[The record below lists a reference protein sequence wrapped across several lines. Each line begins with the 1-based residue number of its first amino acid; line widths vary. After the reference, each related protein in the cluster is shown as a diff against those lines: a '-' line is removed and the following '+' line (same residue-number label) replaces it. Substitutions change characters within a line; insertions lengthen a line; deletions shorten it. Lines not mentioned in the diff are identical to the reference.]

1 MPDYT
6 PNSHKYRQEQQKKEK
21 EAAPD
26 KKIEKVVNGA
36 TKSKK
41 RAEMR
46 KFTETFLQDDVS
58 SVKEYLLYD
67 VAVPALKN
75 TIVDIFTGG
84 ITRLLLGEGA
94 RGTSRS
100 TASRVSYRDYYA
112 RPSDRRDYG
121 PTRTRASFDY
131 DDIVI
136 PTRGEAEEVL
146 YRMEEL
152 IAKYGMASIADLNE
166 LCGITGNYTDN
177 KYGWTDLRSAS
188 VAPVRGGYRLKLPRA
203 GTLDD

>member
-6 PNSHKYRQEQQKKEK
+6 PNSHKYRQEQQKKE
-21 EAAPD
+21 AATSE
-26 KKIEKVVNGA
+26 KKIEKVVTGA
-36 TKSKK
+36 TKSK
-41 RAEMR
+41 RRGEMR

-94 RGTSRS
+94 RGSSRP
-100 TASRVSYRDYYA
+100 TASRVSYRDYYN
-112 RPSDRRDYG
+112 RPGDRRDYG

-131 DDIVI
+131 DDIII
-136 PTRGEAEEVL
+136 PSRGEAEDVL
-146 YRMEEL
+146 FRMDEL

-177 KYGWTDLRSAS
+177 KYGWTDLRNAS